1 MDTQRDGEAAINGRG
16 TFLEIG
22 DRETQR
28 ATTDRVY
35 LGAPRIRQTKQTNV
49 YWLLVSTARLPRRV
63 LSLATHPHLRRQ
75 DCLVQIKE

>member
-49 YWLLVSTARLPRRV
+49 Y
-63 LSLATHPHLRRQ
+63 
-75 DCLVQIKE
+75 